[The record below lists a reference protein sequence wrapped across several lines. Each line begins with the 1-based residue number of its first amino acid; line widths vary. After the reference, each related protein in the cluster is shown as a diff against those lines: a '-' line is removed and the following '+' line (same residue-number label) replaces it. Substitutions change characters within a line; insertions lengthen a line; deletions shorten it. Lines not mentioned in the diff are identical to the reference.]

1 MCGICGFIK
10 YENRMSLEDHMT
22 LHNMN
27 NKLIHRGPDAQD
39 TLFLDNIAFGFTR
52 LSIIGLENGMQPIY
66 NENQDL
72 VLVCNGE
79 IFNYLELRKH
89 LRSRGHTFHTESD
102 VEVIVHLYEEKGP
115 DFLNDLNGQFAFA
128 LYDRRRRRLFCARD
142 QMGIAPFFFTSV
154 DNTFIFGSE
163 VKALLEHPAVAAE
176 VDPVGLDQV
185 ISFPGLV
192 SPRTMFRNIQSL
204 ENGHYLLVDE
214 RGHITDHEY
223 WDLPYEPPE
232 DGASTKS
239 EADYLE
245 ELEHHFENAV
255 KLRLRAD
262 VPSGFYLSGGLDSS
276 MIAAKVDQLSDGGRK
291 SAFSIDFPD
300 SQISETRYQR
310 MVAKKSHADLYQ
322 KTFYYHDISERLRD
336 AIYHCECPIKETYNT
351 ASLHLSQAVREKQLK
366 VILSGEGADEFFAGY
381 VGYRFDKMRE
391 EGLSETLVSPKEY
404 RLREKLWGDGNFFY
418 EHNFEELALLKE
430 SLYSE
435 TLGEA
440 FDEINC
446 INYPI
451 VDREKLRPRDTLHKR
466 SYLDYKL
473 RLADH
478 LISDHGDR
486 MAMANSVEVRY
497 PFLDKNLVE
506 FSARVPSN
514 LKLNG
519 FTEKYLLRRLA
530 EKNVPQAVLQR
541 EKFGFVAPGSP
552 YLLQR
557 NIEYI
562 NDILSYETIKR
573 QGFFSPDRIEQLKKQ
588 YSQEGFFVNAPF
600 ETDLLIIVITFG
612 IFLEQFC
619 EKRVPVL
626 A

>member
-1 MCGICGFIK
+1 MCGICGFAK
-10 YENRMSLEDHMT
+10 YGNRMSLEDHMT
-22 LHNMN
+22 LQNMN

-39 TLFLDNIAFGFTR
+39 TLLLDNIAFGFTR

-66 NENQDL
+66 NENQDI
-72 VLVCNGE
+72 VLICNGE
-79 IFNYLELRKH
+79 IFNYLELRKY
-89 LRSRGHTFHTESD
+89 LRLRGHTFSTESD
-102 VEVIVHLYEEKGP
+102 VEVILHLYEERGP

-128 LYDRRRRRLFCARD
+128 LYDQKKEILFCARD
-142 QMGIAPFFFTSV
+142 QMGIAPFFFTFV
-154 DNTFIFGSE
+154 DDTFIFGSE
-163 VKALLEHPAVAAE
+163 VKALLEHPSVVAE

-192 SPRTMFRNIQSL
+192 SPRTMFRNIRSL
-204 ENGHYLLVDE
+204 ENGHYLLIDK
-214 RGHITDHEY
+214 RGRITDHEY
-223 WDLPYEPPE
+223 WDLPYEPHE
-232 DGASTKS
+232 DGTNGKS
-239 EADYLE
+239 EDAYLE
-245 ELEHHFENAV
+245 ELKHHFENAV

-276 MIAAKVDQLSDGGRK
+276 IIATKVDQLSGGGRK

-300 SQISETRYQR
+300 AQISETHYQR
-310 MVAKKSHADLYQ
+310 IVAEKSHSDLYQ
-322 KTFYYHDISERLRD
+322 KTFYYRDISERLRD

-391 EGLSETLVSPKEY
+391 EGLIETPVSPEEY
-404 RLREKLWGDGNFFY
+404 RLRDQLWGDGNFFY
-418 EHNFEELALLKE
+418 ERSFHELVSLKKDF
-430 SLYSE
+430 YSRH
-435 TLGEA
+435 LREA
-440 FDEINC
+440 FDEVNC
-446 INYPI
+446 INHPI
-451 VDREKLRPRDTLHKR
+451 VKREKLQIRDTLHKR

-478 LISDHGDR
+478 LVADHGDR

-506 FSARVPSN
+506 FSARVPSE
-514 LKLNG
+514 LKLKG

-530 EKNVPQAVLQR
+530 EKSVPQEVLQR

-552 YLLQR
+552 YLLQC

-573 QGFFSPDRIEQLKKQ
+573 QGFFNPDRVEQLKKQ
-588 YSQEGFFVNAPF
+588 YSQKGFFLNAPYD
-600 ETDLLIIVITFG
+600 TDLLIIVITFG

-619 EKRVPVL
+619 EKRVPVI